1 MVAAA
6 VVAVTGTEMEIPHM
20 AEATLT
26 PMDIQMVDLM
36 DTLEAVE
43 VVTEVAEAAE
53 VVAEMSTA
61 TLEEAVAVT
70 EEVVDMAVVVL
81 VETA

>member
-1 MVAAA
+1 M
-6 VVAVTGTEMEIPHM
+6 
-20 AEATLT
+20 
-26 PMDIQMVDLM
+26 
-36 DTLEAVE
+36 
-43 VVTEVAEAAE
+43 
-53 VVAEMSTA
+53 VAEMSTA